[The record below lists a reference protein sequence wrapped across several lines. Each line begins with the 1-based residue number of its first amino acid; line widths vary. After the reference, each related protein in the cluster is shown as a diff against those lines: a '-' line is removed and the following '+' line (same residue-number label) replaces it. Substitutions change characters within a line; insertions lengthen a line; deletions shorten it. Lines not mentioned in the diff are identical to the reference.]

1 MKSLT
6 AWKFTISIHM
16 MRCFLLLQMKAMSR
30 KIKTCAFIILACI
43 ENADFVQFEY
53 TTPDGMEKTYKL
65 TIDEANDYLGVV
77 SKGENIKDFAN
88 SHWELKTLIDIY
100 G

>member
-1 MKSLT
+1 MFSS
-6 AWKFTISIHM
+6 FTDESYE
-16 MRCFLLLQMKAMSR
+16 Q

-53 TTPDGMEKTYKL
+53 TTPGGMEKTYKL

-77 SKGENIKDFAN
+77 SKGKNIKDFAN